1 MQSKTRQL
9 GNVKLLNS
17 FIYDQHEKLNLKRRS
32 EDPYISEN
40 AFKMAIDDTQFQA
53 ARKRFGQDKTLN
65 TMDQATNLTRQNFLL
80 NKHMGS
86 AKVDSGYSE
95 SMFNRLFRA
104 KQGREDVKTDAWKNF
119 MEATEK
125 AILQKHI
132 D

>member
-1 MQSKTRQL
+1 
-9 GNVKLLNS
+9 
-17 FIYDQHEKLNLKRRS
+17 
-32 EDPYISEN
+32 
-40 AFKMAIDDTQFQA
+40 
-53 ARKRFGQDKTLN
+53 
-65 TMDQATNLTRQNFLL
+65 
-80 NKHMGS
+80 MGS
-86 AKVDSGYSE
+86 AKVDSGSHE